1 MKDITLSDETLIR
14 KGTILAAATHA
25 MHHDN
30 ATYSNADD
38 FDPFRFA
45 RMREGEGEGLKHQFV
60 NTSLDYISFGHGRH
74 AWCVPYIS
82 SGLRTD

>member
-1 MKDITLSDETLIR
+1 MKDITLSDETFIR

-45 RMREGEGEGLKHQFV
+45 RMREGEGEDMKHRFT
-60 NTSLDYISFGHGRH
+60 NTSIDCLTFGHGTQ
-74 AWCVPYIS
+74 AWYVILS
-82 SGLRTD
+82 A